1 MANVDLTRIASNIGA
16 LNTLLSLQNINKQ
29 LGIHQARLAS
39 GKRINSAA
47 DDPAGLTIATKLLSR
62 SESLKVA
69 MTNISDANN
78 LLAVAEAGLGRI
90 NDIIVQMRNKS
101 QQASSDTVG
110 TAEREAISAQLRAYV
125 SQIDDIVG
133 QTDWNGNKLIDGS
146 YETSKLTFQ
155 TGGGADNVTDLNGLK
170 DMSATTTNGLK
181 LAFKATSSILA
192 ESYDPGTELTGMGS
206 TTGTPFTAM
215 TTGLYQIKVIG
226 CTTTTS
232 TAILMNAAG
241 TVLAC
246 ATGAACAAFAFG
258 SAGYFDLD
266 IKTGVAV
273 GITSTIIVGF
283 TKATDTNLST
293 DGIAGGTPLGTQADF
308 RAFMSHVEGKL
319 NEVSMQLANVGAMEG
334 RLMFKQDQVSAAQIN
349 IEGSYSQ
356 IMNANMAE
364 EQVNAS
370 KYMILQQTAT
380 AMLSQANTAPQ
391 FLLSLFK

>member
-125 SQIDDIVG
+125 AQIDDIVG

-155 TGGGADNVTDLNGLK
+155 TGGGADNVTDLNGMK
-170 DMSATTTNGLK
+170 DMSATTVNGLK
-181 LAFKATSSILA
+181 LGFNATGSVLQ
-192 ESYDPGTELTGMGS
+192 ESFDGGSVVTLLIGGAAAASLTS
-206 TTGTPFTAM
+206 M
-215 TTGLYQIKVIG
+215 TTGLYQIKVTG
-226 CTTTTS
+226 CNTS
-232 TAILMNAAG
+232 VTIAVMNAAG
-241 TVLAC
+241 TVLASTNQ
-246 ATGAACAAFAFG
+246 AAAGAFDF
-258 SAGYFDLD
+258 SAQGYFGGTVTLPAQ
-266 IKTGVAV
+266 GV
-273 GITSTIIVGF
+273 TSTIIVGY
-283 TKATDTNLST
+283 TKKGDINLST
-293 DGIAGGTPLGTQADF
+293 DGTSVTGTPLGTQQDF
-308 RAFMSHVEGKL
+308 RKFMSHVEGKL
-319 NEVSMQLANVGAMEG
+319 NEVSAQLALVGAMEG
-334 RLMFKQDQVSAAQIN
+334 RLTFKEDQVGAAQIN
-349 IEGSYSQ
+349 IEGSYSR

-370 KYMILQQTAT
+370 KYLILQQTAT